1 MNMNENLQNKIDSIL
16 DGRNMEDFKVI
27 EFGIDFEVVKEYW
40 KLVNTLK
47 EKISPD
53 LLKER
58 FEKIHTFSIEDQK
71 ELLSH
76 LGRSGSIESYR
87 SLERFM
93 DKVEGEEMTKWAV
106 IALQHCRVHLENDL
120 LDEPIGFIATGLG
133 GKGSKI
139 RFYAVL
145 FSKEPLRP
153 AMISEI
159 EASFRENAPD
169 FNIDIEEVETLENC
183 ILVRMLC
190 PLNMQ
195 LSEIVDVSIEDY
207 PFIEEDYIATN
218 MAKPTLKLI
227 EEWKEKKNNS

>member
-1 MNMNENLQNKIDSIL
+1 MNENLQNKIDSL
-16 DGRNMEDFKVI
+16 LQDGNVSDFKVI

-40 KLVNTLK
+40 ELVNTLK
-47 EKISPD
+47 EKLSPE
-53 LLKER
+53 LLKEKA
-58 FEKIHTFSIEDQK
+58 EKIHALTVEDQK

-87 SLERFM
+87 NLERLM
-93 DKVEGEEMTKWAV
+93 EEFEEEDMKKWAIV
-106 IALQHCRVHLENDL
+106 ALQHCRVHLENDL

-169 FNIDIEEVETLENC
+169 FNIDIETVETLDDC
-183 ILVRMLC
+183 ILVKMLC

-195 LSEIVDVSIEDY
+195 LSEIVDISIENY
-207 PFIEEDYIATN
+207 PFIKEDYIATN
-218 MAKPTLKLI
+218 MTKPTKELI
-227 EEWKEKKNNS
+227 KEWKNKKENNHS